1 MKVENTENNRK
12 IQQVAANYGDWGY
25 VYELKI
31 VYKDLSMWLMEKWKT
46 WERKRK
52 QEMAC
57 DGADRELDR
66 AVDFCLTF

>member
-1 MKVENTENNRK
+1 
-12 IQQVAANYGDWGY
+12 
-25 VYELKI
+25 
-31 VYKDLSMWLMEKWKT
+31 MWLMKKWKT
-46 WERKRK
+46 GERKRK